1 MRCISNSLNIVFIFP
16 VNKFLTNSSFFTFAD
31 NFYEFIPDSASI
43 ASSIKFHA
51 EFTTPFS
58 PEKFELNKAFF
69 ATAESVR
76 DSLIINWNATNDYY
90 ERKNVK
96 LAYYMSM
103 EYLQVLYRVFFIGGR
118 DHFHNK

>member
-1 MRCISNSLNIVFIFP
+1 MFFIFL
-16 VNKFLTNSSFFTFAD
+16 VNKVLINNFFLTFAD
-31 NFYEFIPDSASI
+31 TFHDFFPDSSSI

-51 EFTTPFS
+51 EFTSHFS

-103 EYLQVLYRVFFIGGR
+103 EYLQVLTGFSLLRQR
-118 DHFHNK
+118 